1 MLWLANSLIVDAV
14 GPPVEVIGY
23 LLIPLFAA
31 LGDLDI
37 GYLLAFTTLV
47 FGFGAAISIGALVL
61 EEMELRRYPTARG
74 LMVLTL
80 AAVAENFGY
89 RQINTLWRVA
99 GWWRLLRGAK
109 EWGIM
114 TPAGFSRV

>member
-37 GYLLAFTTLV
+37 GNLLAFTTLV
-47 FGFGAAISIGALVL
+47 FGFGVPISTGALVL
-61 EEMELRRYPTARG
+61 EEMELRRYPTARD

-80 AAVAENFGY
+80 AAVAVNFGY

-99 GWWRLLRGAK
+99 GWWRLLRG
-109 EWGIM
+109 
-114 TPAGFSRV
+114 